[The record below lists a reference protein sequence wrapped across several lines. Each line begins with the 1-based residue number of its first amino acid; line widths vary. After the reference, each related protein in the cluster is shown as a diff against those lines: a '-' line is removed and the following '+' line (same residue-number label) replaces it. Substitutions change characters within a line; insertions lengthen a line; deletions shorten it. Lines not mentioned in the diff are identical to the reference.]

1 MYWMISRKTAKVR
14 YTYEQIASAR
24 AQQLGSREES
34 GYLGLNKTENK
45 VLNLIKGNKIYN
57 SIWNC
62 ENFEFKWKL
71 CL

>member
-1 MYWMISRKTAKVR
+1 MISRKTTKVR

-45 VLNLIKGNKIYN
+45 VLNLIKGNKIYT
-57 SIWNC
+57 SI
-62 ENFEFKWKL
+62 
-71 CL
+71 